1 MSLVQFLRILLARWK
16 IILAAMVVCT
26 VVAAAVASV
35 LPKRYPATARV
46 LLDIGKPDPVTEKV
60 ISGRDVSYTR
70 TQVQLIKDM
79 RIAGAVVDRLGMAQN
94 PQTIAAYER
103 TGRTE
108 IDGGIRAWLAQRI
121 INNIDAKLVAGST
134 ILEITYQGSTPAQAK
149 AIVGAVRDAYVD
161 ESLRFQTDAASR
173 SGDWYREQAEKART
187 ALTTAEDG
195 LSDYMRKNDIV
206 IVGGMDSETAK
217 LAALQASL
225 QQARGS
231 QSTTDAAVAARVGSD
246 PVVER
251 LETQLA
257 EIDDNLA
264 FARSKLGPEHPQL
277 KALQARRATVAAELA
292 RANARSQRTLG
303 TMANVATQSVD
314 KLERQVN
321 EQEKVVLDR
330 KPVIDEFIRLS
341 REVDQKRTQ
350 YETATA
356 RTDNLRLQADVS
368 DAGKVILGDPIASNT
383 PSYPKTNLVII
394 MALLFGTALGLVVA
408 VLAEFIA
415 RRVRGQEDLAFAA
428 GVPVLVTVGATLPSP
443 WRARVKKLLGPRTGD
458 VPPSEPQVI

>member
-16 IILAAMVVCT
+16 IILAAMAVCT
-26 VVAAAVASV
+26 LVAAAVASV
-35 LPKRYPATARV
+35 LPRRYPASARV
-46 LLDIGKPDPVTEKV
+46 LLDIGSPDPVTERV
-60 ISGRDVSYTR
+60 ISGRDRSYTR
-70 TQVQLIKDM
+70 TQMQLIKDM
-79 RIAGAVVDRLGMAQN
+79 RVAGAAVDRLGLAQN

-108 IDGGIRAWLAQRI
+108 SDGGIRAWLARRI
-121 INNIDAKLVAGST
+121 INNVDANLVAGSS
-134 ILEITYQGSTPAQAK
+134 ILEISYQGSSPAQAK
-149 AIVGAVRDAYVD
+149 EIVGALREAYVD

-173 SGDWYREQAEKART
+173 SGDWYREQTDKARE
-187 ALTTAEDG
+187 ALVAAESG

-206 IVGGMDSETAK
+206 VVGGMDSETAK

-246 PVVER
+246 PVAER

-264 FARSKLGPEHPQL
+264 FARSRLGPEHPQL
-277 KALQARRATVAAELA
+277 KALQARRATVAAELS

-303 TMANVATQSVD
+303 TMANVATQSVA
-314 KLERQVN
+314 KLERQVD

-330 KPVIDEFIRLS
+330 KPVIDEFVRLS

-350 YETATA
+350 YETATS

-368 DAGKVILGDPIASNT
+368 DAGKVILGDPVASNT
-383 PSYPKTNLVII
+383 PSYPKTNLVIV
-394 MALLFGTALGLVVA
+394 MAALFGTALGLVVA

-428 GVPVLVTVGATLPSP
+428 GVPVLVTVGSTLPSP
-443 WRARVKKLLGPRTGD
+443 FRTRVKKLLGSRTGD
-458 VPPSEPQVI
+458 GPPSEPQVI